1 MALFHFS
8 VTQVRRGAGQSVIAS
23 AAYRAGE
30 KLYSEYYGETNDYT
44 RKGGVIHTE
53 ILLPPHAPDKYRD
66 RATLWNA
73 VEKSEKHP
81 KAQLA
86 YSFDI
91 ALQTELT
98 MEENI
103 ALAREFVQTNFIAKG
118 MIADLAV
125 HAPDRPAGSSTFEA
139 PDHPEQPDTHSE
151 TRQSNPHFHV
161 LTTMRPLNADGTFAA
176 KQHREYVLD
185 EHGNR
190 IRDGDGKYVFNA
202 VHTTDWH
209 APETLE
215 AWRAAWCDL
224 VNRRFEEKNI
234 PCRIDHRSYARQGI
248 DQIPTVHEGPN
259 VRKMEAKGIRTE
271 KGELNRWI
279 KATNQLIRDL
289 RKKIA
294 ALIDWMDEIRE
305 ELSKPE
311 VPPLIQLL
319 CDHFEKRN
327 QDAYSNKGKVCN
339 LKQFSETINFL
350 EQQNIHTL
358 DELKSRVESIEA
370 KFHALTDSLQAKSK
384 RMDELKKLIQTAEAY
399 KELKPIFDEMNQ
411 IHWKGRREKFAQEH
425 DSDLRRF
432 YAVRRTLQESIGD
445 KKIPLATWQ
454 NEFNQL
460 KAEYKKLS
468 DDYVPIRD
476 EMLKLLQVQHNV
488 DTILKDRGLSPQ
500 HTKDQ
505 TR

>member
-8 VTQVRRGAGQSVIAS
+8 VTQVRRSAGQSVIAS

-53 ILLPPHAPDKYRD
+53 IFLPPHAPDIYRD

-103 ALAREFVQTNFIAKG
+103 ALAREFVQTNFVAKG

-125 HAPDRPAGSSTFEA
+125 HAPDKEGGL
-139 PDHPEQPDTHSE
+139 
-151 TRQSNPHFHV
+151 SNPHFHV
-161 LTTMRPLNADGTFAA
+161 LTTMRPLNPNGSFAA
-176 KQHREYVLD
+176 KQRREYALD

-190 IRDGDGKYVFNA
+190 IRDSDSNYVFNA

-215 AWRAAWCDL
+215 AWRAAWCNL
-224 VNRRFEEKNI
+224 VNRRFEEKDL

-248 DQIPTVHEGPN
+248 DQIPTVHEGSN

-279 KATNQLIRDL
+279 KVTNRLIRGL

-294 ALIDWMDEIRE
+294 ALVDWMDEIRE

-319 CDHFEKRN
+319 CDHFEKRSQN
-327 QDAYSNKGKVCN
+327 AYSNKGKVRN
-339 LKQFSETINFL
+339 LKQFSEVINFL
-350 EQQNIHTL
+350 EQQSIRTL
-358 DELKSRVESIEA
+358 DDLKTRVESISEE
-370 KFHALTDSLQAKSK
+370 FHMLSDSLQAKSK
-384 RMDELKKLIQTAEAY
+384 RMDELKKLIQTAETY
-399 KELKPIFDEMNQ
+399 RELKPIFDEMNR
-411 IHWKGRREKFAQEH
+411 IHWKGRREEFAQEH

-432 YAVRRTLQESIGD
+432 YAVRRVLQETVDD
-445 KKIPLATWQ
+445 KKLTPKAWHSELD
-454 NEFNQL
+454 QL
-460 KAEYKKLS
+460 KSEYGKLTAG
-468 DDYVPIRD
+468 YKPIHE
-476 EMLKLLQVQHNV
+476 EMLKFLQIQSNV
-488 DTILKDRGLSPQ
+488 NAILKDRGIDPNRQ
-500 HTKDQ
+500 NEQ

>member
-8 VTQVRRGAGQSVIAS
+8 VTQVRRSAGQSVIAS

-53 ILLPPHAPDKYRD
+53 IFLPPHAPDSYRD

-98 MEENI
+98 IEENI

-125 HAPDRPAGSSTFEA
+125 HAPDRPAGSSTSET
-139 PDHPEQPDTHSE
+139 PNHPEQPDAHSDTH
-151 TRQSNPHFHV
+151 QSNPHFHV

-224 VNRRFEEKNI
+224 VNRRFEEKNLS
-234 PCRIDHRSYARQGI
+234 CRIDHRSYARQGI

-259 VRKMEAKGIRTE
+259 VRKMEAKGICTE

-279 KATNQLIRDL
+279 KATNRLIRDL

-294 ALIDWMDEIRE
+294 ALVNWMDEIRE

-319 CDHFEKRN
+319 CDHFEKRSQN
-327 QDAYSNKGKVCN
+327 AYSNKGKVRN
-339 LKQFSETINFL
+339 LKQFSEVINFL
-350 EQQNIHTL
+350 EQQNIRTL
-358 DELKSRVESIEA
+358 DDLKSRVESISEE
-370 KFHALTDSLQAKSK
+370 FHTLSDSLQAKSK
-384 RMDELKKLIQTAEAY
+384 RMDEIKKLIQTAETY

-425 DSDLRRF
+425 DSDLRHF
-432 YAVRRTLQESIGD
+432 YAVRRILQETVGD
-445 KKIPLATWQ
+445 KKLTPKAWQ
-454 NEFNQL
+454 SELDQL
-460 KAEYKKLS
+460 KSEYSKLS
-468 DDYVPIRD
+468 AGYKPIRE
-476 EMLKLLQVQHNV
+476 EMLRFLQIQSNV
-488 DTILKDRGLSPQ
+488 NAILKDRGVDPNHSKEQ
-500 HTKDQ
+500 I
-505 TR
+505 R

>member
-8 VTQVRRGAGQSVIAS
+8 VTQVRRSAGQSVVAS

-53 ILLPPHAPDKYRD
+53 IFLPPHAPDIYRD

-91 ALQTELT
+91 ALQSELT

-103 ALAREFVQTNFIAKG
+103 ALAREFVQTNFVAKG

-125 HAPDRPAGSSTFEA
+125 HAPDKEGGL
-139 PDHPEQPDTHSE
+139 
-151 TRQSNPHFHV
+151 SNPHFHV
-161 LTTMRPLNADGTFAA
+161 LTTMRPLNPDGSFAA
-176 KQHREYVLD
+176 KQRREYALD

-215 AWRAAWCDL
+215 ARRAAWCDL
-224 VNRRFEEKNI
+224 VNRRFEEKNL

-279 KATNQLIRDL
+279 KATNRLIRDL

-294 ALIDWMDEIRE
+294 ALKDWMEKIRE

-327 QDAYSNKGKVCN
+327 QDAYSNKGKVRN
-339 LKQFSETINFL
+339 LKQFSEVINFI
-350 EQQNIHTL
+350 EQQNIRTL
-358 DELKSRVESIEA
+358 DDLESRVNSIREE
-370 KFHALTDSLQAKSK
+370 FHTLTDSLQAKSK
-384 RMDELKKLIQTAEAY
+384 RMDELKKLIQNADDY
-399 KELKPIFDEMNQ
+399 RQLKPVFDEMNH
-411 IHWKGRREKFAQEH
+411 IHWKGRRERFAQEH
-425 DSDLRRF
+425 ESDLRYF
-432 YAVRRTLQESIGD
+432 YAVRRVLQETVGD
-445 KKIPLATWQ
+445 KKLTP
-454 NEFNQL
+454 
-460 KAEYKKLS
+460 KAWHSEL
-468 DDYVPIRD
+468 D
-476 EMLKLLQVQHNV
+476 
-488 DTILKDRGLSPQ
+488 
-500 HTKDQ
+500 
-505 TR
+505 

>member
-8 VTQVRRGAGQSVIAS
+8 VTQVRRSAGQSVVAS

-30 KLYSEYYGETNDYT
+30 KLYSEYYGEINDYT
-44 RKGGVIHTE
+44 RKGGVIYTE
-53 ILLPPHAPDKYRD
+53 ILLPPHAPDSYRD

-73 VEKSEKHP
+73 VEQSEKHP

-91 ALQTELT
+91 ALQSELT

-103 ALAREFVQTNFIAKG
+103 ALARKFVQENFVAKG

-125 HAPDRPAGSSTFEA
+125 HSPERRAVAYACET
-139 PDHPEQPDTHSE
+139 PDHPEPLAACGKTLHD
-151 TRQSNPHFHV
+151 NPHFHV
-161 LTTMRPLNADGTFAA
+161 LTTMRPLNPDGSFAA
-176 KQHREYVLD
+176 KQRREYVLD

-190 IRDGDGKYVFNA
+190 VRDGDGKYVFNA

-224 VNRRFEEKNI
+224 VNRRFEEKNL
-234 PCRIDHRSYARQGI
+234 PCRIEHRSYARQGI

-271 KGELNRWI
+271 KGALNRWI
-279 KATNQLIRDL
+279 KATNRLIRDL

-294 ALIDWMDEIRE
+294 ALKDWMDEIQN

-311 VPPLIQLL
+311 VPPLILLL
-319 CDHFEKRN
+319 CDHFEKRS
-327 QDAYSNKGKVCN
+327 QSADSNKGKVRN
-339 LKQFSETINFL
+339 LKQFSEAINFL
-350 EQQNIHTL
+350 EQQNIRTL
-358 DELKSRVESIEA
+358 DDLKSRVESISEE
-370 KFHALTDSLQAKSK
+370 FHTLSDALQAKSK
-384 RMDELKKLIQTAEAY
+384 RMNELKKLIQAAATY
-399 KELKPIFDEMNQ
+399 GELKPIFDDMNR
-411 IHWKGRREKFAQEH
+411 IHWKGRLEKFAQDHEA
-425 DSDLRRF
+425 DLRRF
-432 YAVRRTLQESIGD
+432 YAARRVLQETVGD
-445 KKIPLATWQ
+445 KKLTPKAWQ
-454 NEFNQL
+454 SELDQL
-460 KAEYKKLS
+460 MAEYGTLS
-468 DDYVPIRD
+468 AGYQPLRQ
-476 EMLKLLQVQHNV
+476 EMLKFLQVQHNV
-488 DTILKDRGLSPQ
+488 DAILKERGVDPKR
-500 HTKDQ
+500 TNEQ

>member
-1 MALFHFS
+1 MALYHFS
-8 VTQVRRGAGQSVIAS
+8 VTQVRRSAGQSVIAS

-53 ILLPPHAPDKYRD
+53 IFLPPHAPDIYRD

-81 KAQLA
+81 KAQFA

-91 ALQTELT
+91 ALQSELT

-103 ALAREFVQTNFIAKG
+103 SLAREFVQTNFVAKG
-118 MIADLAV
+118 MIADLAI
-125 HAPDRPAGSSTFEA
+125 HAPDKEGGL
-139 PDHPEQPDTHSE
+139 
-151 TRQSNPHFHV
+151 SNPHFHV
-161 LTTMRPLNADGTFAA
+161 LATMRPLNPDGSFAA
-176 KQHREYVLD
+176 KQRREYALD

-190 IRDGDGKYVFNA
+190 IRDGDSKYVFNA

-224 VNRRFEEKNI
+224 VNRRFEEKNL

-279 KATNQLIRDL
+279 KATNRLIRDL

-294 ALIDWMDEIRE
+294 ALKDWIDEIRE

-327 QDAYSNKGKVCN
+327 QDAYSNKGKIRN
-339 LKQFSETINFL
+339 LKQFSEVINFI
-350 EQQNIHTL
+350 EQ
-358 DELKSRVESIEA
+358 
-370 KFHALTDSLQAKSK
+370 
-384 RMDELKKLIQTAEAY
+384 
-399 KELKPIFDEMNQ
+399 
-411 IHWKGRREKFAQEH
+411 
-425 DSDLRRF
+425 
-432 YAVRRTLQESIGD
+432 
-445 KKIPLATWQ
+445 
-454 NEFNQL
+454 
-460 KAEYKKLS
+460 
-468 DDYVPIRD
+468 
-476 EMLKLLQVQHNV
+476 
-488 DTILKDRGLSPQ
+488 
-500 HTKDQ
+500 
-505 TR
+505 

>member
-8 VTQVRRGAGQSVIAS
+8 VTQVRRSAGQSVIAS

-53 ILLPPHAPDKYRD
+53 IFLPPHAPDIYRD

-91 ALQTELT
+91 ALQSELT

-103 ALAREFVQTNFIAKG
+103 ALAREFVQTNFVAKG

-125 HAPDRPAGSSTFEA
+125 HAPDREG
-139 PDHPEQPDTHSE
+139 DL
-151 TRQSNPHFHV
+151 SNPHFHV
-161 LTTMRPLNADGTFAA
+161 LTTMRPLNPDGSFAA
-176 KQHREYVLD
+176 KQRREYALD

-190 IRDGDGKYVFNA
+190 IRDGDSKYVFNA

-224 VNRRFEEKNI
+224 VNRRFEEKNL

-271 KGELNRWI
+271 KGQLNRWI
-279 KATNQLIRDL
+279 KATNRIIRDL

-294 ALIDWMDEIRE
+294 ALKDWMEEIRE
-305 ELSKPE
+305 KLSKPE
-311 VPPLIQLL
+311 VPPLIHLL
-319 CDHFEKRN
+319 GDHFEKRN
-327 QDAYSNKGKVCN
+327 QDAYSNKGKIRN
-339 LKQFSETINFL
+339 LKQFNEVINFL
-350 EQQNIHTL
+350 EQQNIRTL
-358 DELKSRVESIEA
+358 DDLESRVNAIREE
-370 KFHALTDSLQAKSK
+370 FHTLTDSLQAKSK
-384 RMDELKKLIQTAEAY
+384 RMDELKKLIQNAEDY
-399 KELKPIFDEMNQ
+399 RQLKSVFDEMNQ
-411 IHWKGRREKFAQEH
+411 IHWKGRREKFVQEH
-425 DSDLRRF
+425 ESDLRHF
-432 YAVRRTLQESIGD
+432 YAVRRALQETVGS
-445 KKIPLATWQ
+445 KTLTPKAWQ
-454 NEFNQL
+454 NEFDQL
-460 KAEYKKLS
+460 KAEYNKLS
-468 DDYVPIRD
+468 AGYKPIRE

-488 DTILKDRGLSPQ
+488 DTLLKDRGIDPKRS
-500 HTKDQ
+500 KEQ

>member
-8 VTQVRRGAGQSVIAS
+8 VTQVRRGAGQSIVAS

-44 RKGGVIHTE
+44 RKSGIVHTE
-53 ILLPPHAPDKYRD
+53 ILLPPHAPSSFRD

-73 VEKSEKHP
+73 VEKSEIHP

-91 ALQTELT
+91 ALQSELT

-118 MIADLAV
+118 MIADLAIHSPNRSV
-125 HAPDRPAGSSTFEA
+125 AASSPEI
-139 PDHPEQPDTHSE
+139 PDHPEQLAARDKMLHT
-151 TRQSNPHFHV
+151 NPHFHV
-161 LTTMRPLNADGTFAA
+161 LTTMRPLNPDGSFSA
-176 KQHREYVLD
+176 KQRREYVLD

-215 AWRAAWCDL
+215 SWRSAWCDL
-224 VNRRFEEKNI
+224 VNQRFKEKNL

-279 KATNQLIRDL
+279 KATNRLIRDL

-294 ALIDWMDEIRE
+294 ALKDWMDGIRE
-305 ELSKPE
+305 ELSKPD

-319 CDHFEKRN
+319 CDYFQKRN
-327 QDAYSNKGKVCN
+327 QDAYSNKGKVRN

-350 EQQNIHTL
+350 EQQNICTL
-358 DELKSRVESIEA
+358 DDLKSRIESISDE
-370 KFHALTDSLQAKSK
+370 FHMLSNSLQAKSK
-384 RMDELKKLIQTAEAY
+384 WMEELKKLIQTTETFR
-399 KELKPIFDEMNQ
+399 ELKPIYDEMNR

-432 YAVRRTLQESIGD
+432 YAVRRVLQEMVD
-445 KKIPLATWQ
+445 NKKLTPKAWQ
-454 NEFNQL
+454 GELDQL
-460 KAEYKKLS
+460 KSEYGKLAAG
-468 DDYVPIRD
+468 YKTIRE

-488 DTILKDRGLSPQ
+488 DVILKYRGIDPKRSNE
-500 HTKDQ
+500 Q

>member
-30 KLYSEYYGETNDYT
+30 RLYSEYYGEYSDYT
-44 RKGGVIHTE
+44 RKGGVIHTD
-53 ILLPPHAPDKYRD
+53 ILLPPHAPDTYRD

-91 ALQTELT
+91 ALQSELP

-103 ALAREFVQTNFIAKG
+103 ALAREFVQTNFVTKG

-125 HAPDRPAGSSTFEA
+125 HMPDMDGGIA
-139 PDHPEQPDTHSE
+139 
-151 TRQSNPHFHV
+151 NPHFHV
-161 LTTMRPLNADGTFAA
+161 LTTMRPLSEDGTFAA
-176 KQHREYVLD
+176 KQRREYVLD
-185 EHGNR
+185 EH
-190 IRDGDGKYVFNA
+190 GKYVFNA

-209 APETLE
+209 TPETLE

-224 VNRRFEEKNI
+224 VNRCFEEKHL

-271 KGELNRWI
+271 KGDLNRWI
-279 KATNQLIRDL
+279 KATNRLIRDL

-294 ALIDWMDEIRE
+294 ALMDWMDGIRE
-305 ELSKPE
+305 ELAKPE
-311 VPPLIQLL
+311 MPPLIELL
-319 CDHFEKRN
+319 CDHFEKRS
-327 QDAYSNKGKVCN
+327 QTAYSNKGKVRN
-339 LKQFSETINFL
+339 LKQFSEVINFL
-350 EQQNIHTL
+350 NEQNIQTL
-358 DELKSRVESIEA
+358 EDLETRVNSIRT
-370 KFHALTDSLQAKSK
+370 KFNGLSDSMKTKSK
-384 RMDELKKLIQTAEAY
+384 RMDELKKLIQNAEAY
-399 KELKPIFDEMNQ
+399 RQLKPVFDEMNQ

-425 DSDLRRF
+425 DAELRRF
-432 YAVRRTLQESIGD
+432 YAVRRALQETVDD
-445 KKIPLATWQ
+445 KKLTPKVWQ
-454 NEFNQL
+454 NELNQL
-460 KAEYKKLS
+460 KAEYEKLS
-468 DDYVPIRD
+468 DGYGPIR
-476 EMLKLLQVQHNV
+476 EELLKLLQVQHNV
-488 DTILKDRGLSPQ
+488 NAILKDRGLSPQ
-500 HTKDQ
+500 YAKDQ

>member
-44 RKGGVIHTE
+44 RKGGVIYTE
-53 ILLPPHAPDKYRD
+53 ILLPPHAPDKYSD

-98 MEENI
+98 IEENI
-103 ALAREFVQTNFIAKG
+103 ALAREFVETNFVAKG

-125 HAPDRPAGSSTFEA
+125 HVPDKEGGL
-139 PDHPEQPDTHSE
+139 
-151 TRQSNPHFHV
+151 SNPHFHV
-161 LTTMRPLNADGTFAA
+161 LTTMRPLNPDGSFAA
-176 KQHREYVLD
+176 KQRREYILD
-185 EHGNR
+185 KHGNR

-202 VHTTDWH
+202 VHITDWH

-224 VNRRFEEKNI
+224 VNRRFEEKNL

-248 DQIPTVHEGPN
+248 DQIPTVNEGPN
-259 VRKMEAKGIRTE
+259 VRKMEAKGIHTE

-279 KATNQLIRDL
+279 KATNRLIRDL

-294 ALIDWMDEIRE
+294 ALKDWMEEIRE

-327 QDAYSNKGKVCN
+327 QDSYSNKGKIRN
-339 LKQFSETINFL
+339 LKQFSEVINFL

-384 RMDELKKLIQTAEAY
+384 RMDELKKLIQTAETY
-399 KELKPIFDEMNQ
+399 KELKPIFDKMNQ

-432 YAVRRTLQESIGD
+432 YAVRRILQESVGE
-445 KKIPLATWQ
+445 KKIPFATWQ
-454 NEFNQL
+454 NELNQL

-476 EMLKLLQVQHNV
+476 EMLKLSQVQHNV
-488 DTILKDRGLSPQ
+488 DVILKARGIDPDRAKEQS
-500 HTKDQ
+500 
-505 TR
+505 R

>member
-8 VTQVRRGAGQSVIAS
+8 VTQVRRSAGQSVIAS
-23 AAYRAGE
+23 AAYRSGE

-44 RKGGVIHTE
+44 RKSGVIHTE
-53 ILLPPHAPDKYRD
+53 IFLPPHAPDIYRD

-86 YSFDI
+86 YNFDI
-91 ALQTELT
+91 ALQSELT

-103 ALAREFVQTNFIAKG
+103 ALAREFVQTNLVAKG

-125 HAPDRPAGSSTFEA
+125 HVPDKEGGL
-139 PDHPEQPDTHSE
+139 
-151 TRQSNPHFHV
+151 SNPHFHV
-161 LTTMRPLNADGTFAA
+161 LTTMRPLNPDGSFAA
-176 KQHREYVLD
+176 KQRREYALD

-224 VNRRFEEKNI
+224 VNRRFEEKNL

-279 KATNQLIRDL
+279 KATNRLIRDL

-294 ALIDWMDEIRE
+294 ALVDWMDEIRE

-319 CDHFEKRN
+319 CDHFKKRN
-327 QDAYSNKGKVCN
+327 QDAYSNKGKIRN
-339 LKQFSETINFL
+339 LKQFNEVINFL
-350 EQQNIHTL
+350 EQQNIRTL
-358 DELKSRVESIEA
+358 DDLESRVNAIREE
-370 KFHALTDSLQAKSK
+370 FHTLTDSLQTKSK
-384 RMDELKKLIQTAEAY
+384 RMDELKKLIQNAEDY
-399 KELKPIFDEMNQ
+399 RQLKPVFDEMNQ

-425 DSDLRRF
+425 ESDLRHF
-432 YAVRRTLQESIGD
+432 YAVRRALQETVGG
-445 KKIPLATWQ
+445 KTLTPKAWQ
-454 NEFNQL
+454 NEFDQL
-460 KAEYKKLS
+460 KAEYNKLS
-468 DDYVPIRD
+468 AGYKPIRE

-488 DTILKDRGLSPQ
+488 DTILKDRGIDPKRS
-500 HTKDQ
+500 KEQ

>member
-8 VTQVRRGAGQSVIAS
+8 VTQVRRGAGQSIIAS

-30 KLYSEYYGETNDYT
+30 RLYSEYYGETNDYT
-44 RKGGVIHTE
+44 RKGGVIYTE
-53 ILLPPHAPDKYRD
+53 IFLPPHAPDDYRD

-91 ALQTELT
+91 ALQSELT

-118 MIADLAV
+118 MIADLAI
-125 HAPDRPAGSSTFEA
+125 HAPDKENGIE
-139 PDHPEQPDTHSE
+139 
-151 TRQSNPHFHV
+151 NPHFHV
-161 LTTMRPLNADGTFAA
+161 LTTMRPINPDGTFAA
-176 KQHREYVLD
+176 KQRREYVLD

-209 APETLE
+209 APKTLE
-215 AWRAAWCDL
+215 TWRAAWCDL

-259 VRKMEAKGIRTE
+259 VRKMENKGIRTE
-271 KGELNRWI
+271 KGDLNRWI
-279 KATNQLIRDL
+279 KATNRLIRDL

-294 ALIDWMDEIRE
+294 ELMDWMDGIRD
-305 ELSKPE
+305 ELSKPD

-327 QDAYSNKGKVCN
+327 HGAYSNKGKVRN
-339 LKQFSETINFL
+339 LKQFSETIAFL
-350 EQQNIHTL
+350 EQQNIQTL
-358 DELKSRVESIEA
+358 DVLKTRVESISEE
-370 KFHALTDSLQAKSK
+370 FHTLSDSLQAKSK
-384 RMDELKKLIQTAEAY
+384 RMDELKKLIQTAETY

-432 YAVRRTLQESIGD
+432 YAVRRVLQETVGD
-445 KKIPLATWQ
+445 KKLTPQAWQ
-454 NEFNQL
+454 SELEQL
-460 KAEYKKLS
+460 KSEYSQLS
-468 DDYVPIRD
+468 AGYQPIRE
-476 EMLKLLQVQHNV
+476 EMLRLLQVQHNV
-488 DTILKDRGLSPQ
+488 DTILKDRGIDPKSLKEQ
-500 HTKDQ
+500 D
-505 TR
+505 R

>member
-53 ILLPPHAPDKYRD
+53 ILLPPHAPDKYSD

-81 KAQLA
+81 KAQLS

-91 ALQTELT
+91 ALQSEFT

-103 ALAREFVQTNFIAKG
+103 ALAREFVQANFVAKG

-125 HAPDRPAGSSTFEA
+125 HVPDKEGGL
-139 PDHPEQPDTHSE
+139 
-151 TRQSNPHFHV
+151 SNPHFHV
-161 LTTMRPLNADGTFAA
+161 LTTMRPLNPDGSFAA
-176 KQHREYVLD
+176 KQRREYILD
-185 EHGNR
+185 KHGNR

-215 AWRAAWCDL
+215 SWRAAWCDL

-248 DQIPTVHEGPN
+248 NQIPTVHEGPN
-259 VRKMEAKGIRTE
+259 VRKMEAKGVRTE

-279 KATNQLIRDL
+279 KATNRLIRAL
-289 RKKIA
+289 HKKIA
-294 ALIDWMDEIRE
+294 ALIDWMDEIRD

-327 QDAYSNKGKVCN
+327 QDAYSNKGKIRN

-384 RMDELKKLIQTAEAY
+384 RMDELKKLIHTAETY
-399 KELKPIFDEMNQ
+399 KELKPIFDKMNQ
-411 IHWKGRREKFAQEH
+411 IHWKGHREKFAQEH

-432 YAVRRTLQESIGD
+432 YAVHRILQESVGE

-460 KAEYKKLS
+460 KTEYKKLS

-476 EMLKLLQVQHNV
+476 EMLKLSQVQHNV
-488 DTILKDRGLSPQ
+488 DVILKARGIDPDRAKEQS
-500 HTKDQ
+500 
-505 TR
+505 R

>member
-8 VTQVRRGAGQSVIAS
+8 VTQVRRSAGQSVIAS

-53 ILLPPHAPDKYRD
+53 ILLPPHAPDIYRD

-86 YSFDI
+86 YIFDI
-91 ALQTELT
+91 ALQSELT

-103 ALAREFVQTNFIAKG
+103 SLAREFVQTNFVAKG

-125 HAPDRPAGSSTFEA
+125 HAPDKEGGL
-139 PDHPEQPDTHSE
+139 
-151 TRQSNPHFHV
+151 SNPHFHV
-161 LTTMRPLNADGTFAA
+161 LTTMRPLNPDGSFAA
-176 KQHREYVLD
+176 KQRREYALD
-185 EHGNR
+185 EHGSR
-190 IRDGDGKYVFNA
+190 IRDGDSKYVFNA

-224 VNRRFEEKNI
+224 VNRRFEEKNL

-259 VRKMEAKGIRTE
+259 VRKMESKGIRTE

-279 KATNQLIRDL
+279 KATNRLIRDL
-289 RKKIA
+289 RKKLA
-294 ALIDWMDEIRE
+294 ALKDWMEEIRE

-311 VPPLIQLL
+311 APPLIQLI

-327 QDAYSNKGKVCN
+327 QDAYSNKGKIRN
-339 LKQFSETINFL
+339 LKQFSEVINFL
-350 EQQNIHTL
+350 EQQNIRTL
-358 DELKSRVESIEA
+358 DDLESRVNSI
-370 KFHALTDSLQAKSK
+370 Q
-384 RMDELKKLIQTAEAY
+384 
-399 KELKPIFDEMNQ
+399 
-411 IHWKGRREKFAQEH
+411 
-425 DSDLRRF
+425 
-432 YAVRRTLQESIGD
+432 
-445 KKIPLATWQ
+445 
-454 NEFNQL
+454 
-460 KAEYKKLS
+460 
-468 DDYVPIRD
+468 
-476 EMLKLLQVQHNV
+476 
-488 DTILKDRGLSPQ
+488 
-500 HTKDQ
+500 
-505 TR
+505 

>member
-8 VTQVRRGAGQSVIAS
+8 VTQVRRGAGQSIIAS

-30 KLYSEYYGETNDYT
+30 RLYSEYYGETNDYT
-44 RKGGVIHTE
+44 RKGGVIYTE
-53 ILLPPHAPDKYRD
+53 ILLPPHAPELYRD

-91 ALQTELT
+91 ALQSELT

-103 ALAREFVQTNFIAKG
+103 TLAREFVQTNFITKG

-125 HAPDRPAGSSTFEA
+125 HIPDKEGGLA
-139 PDHPEQPDTHSE
+139 
-151 TRQSNPHFHV
+151 NPHFHV
-161 LTTMRPLNADGTFAA
+161 LTTMRPLNLDGTFAA
-176 KQHREYVLD
+176 KQRREYVLD

-248 DQIPTVHEGPN
+248 GQIPTVHEGPN
-259 VRKMEAKGIRTE
+259 VRKMENKGIRTE
-271 KGELNRWI
+271 KGDLNRWI
-279 KATNQLIRDL
+279 KATNRLIRDL
-289 RKKIA
+289 RKKITE
-294 ALIDWMDEIRE
+294 LMDWMDGIRE
-305 ELSKPE
+305 ELSKPD

-327 QDAYSNKGKVCN
+327 QGAYSNKGKVRN
-339 LKQFSETINFL
+339 LKQFSETIAFL

-358 DELKSRVESIEA
+358 DDLKTRVESISEE
-370 KFHALTDSLQAKSK
+370 FHTLSNSLQAKSK

-432 YAVRRTLQESIGD
+432 YAVRRVLQETVGD
-445 KKIPLATWQ
+445 KKLTPKAWQ
-454 NEFNQL
+454 SELEQL
-460 KAEYKKLS
+460 KSEYSQLS
-468 DDYVPIRD
+468 AGYQPIRK
-476 EMLKLLQVQHNV
+476 EMLRLLQVQHNV
-488 DTILKDRGLSPQ
+488 DTILKDRGIDPKSLKEQ
-500 HTKDQ
+500 D
-505 TR
+505 R